1 MDHEAQSQDSRRA
14 ARRERL
20 DVYETNEA
28 SSHAAAGIS
37 ALVERVIAVA
47 RAGIDGTTR
56 PPTSRRETAASLT
69 KRAFKKHRR

>member
-1 MDHEAQSQDSRRA
+1 MDHDAQSQRSRRA

-28 SSHAAAGIS
+28 SSPAAAGLS

-47 RAGIDGTTR
+47 RAGIDGTGR
-56 PPTSRRETAASLT
+56 PQASRRETDASLT
-69 KRAFKKHRR
+69 KRAFKKHRP